1 MKQLKHEILHDF
13 ANLTAGEIKLGVCM
27 VLVGLLV
34 MFGDILQAMI

>member
-1 MKQLKHEILHDF
+1 MNLIHEIIEGFTHP
-13 ANLTAGEIKLGVCM
+13 TADEIKIGVGM